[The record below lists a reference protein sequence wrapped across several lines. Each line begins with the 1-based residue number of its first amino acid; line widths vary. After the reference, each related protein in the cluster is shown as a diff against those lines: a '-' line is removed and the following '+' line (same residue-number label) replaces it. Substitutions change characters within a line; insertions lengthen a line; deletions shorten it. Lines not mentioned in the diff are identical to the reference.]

1 MQALG
6 HSLSDRRLQ
15 VLRALGEC
23 GSISQAARA
32 VGVSYKAAWQAIDT
46 LSNLAGVPVVAK
58 SVGGA
63 GGGGATLTAAGQ
75 ELLRAAQAMALA
87 RGAVMQQLQAH
98 SPAAAVQR
106 LGIQTSMRNQWP
118 CVVQQVEVAG
128 PLALVQVQSL
138 HGDVQ
143 LTARITAESAQLLG
157 LQAGMAVLAMC
168 KATAVQVVAEM
179 RRHRLQ
185 ALLATHCRARLHAS
199 PRVPL
204 AMRWRYTWR
213 PACSGWALR
222 WQAVVCVLGAKC
234 GCTCRNLRWCWP
246 WRRRRWTLIN
256 IKPLSH
262 IGGDSVQLQKEG

>member
-1 MQALG
+1 MAQAHPDSLSPVPGSAAPAQPALLQALG

-106 LGIQTSMRNQWP
+106 LGIQTMRNQWP

-168 KATAVQVVAEM
+168 KATAVQVVAENAASSIAGHVGNTLPGKVTRVTQGAIGDEVAVHM
-179 RRHRLQ
+179 AAGVQWVGFAVAGSGL
-185 ALLATHCRARLHAS
+185 RAGRKV
-199 PRVPL
+199 RVHMPE
-204 AMRWRYTWR
+204 
-213 PACSGWALR
+213 S
-222 WQAVVCVLGAKC
+222 AVVLA
-234 GCTCRNLRWCWP
+234 LAP
-246 WRRRRWTLIN
+246 
-256 IKPLSH
+256 
-262 IGGDSVQLQKEG
+262 